1 MAGKLVLIN
10 VVLSSLPTYFMSTL
24 ILSKLV
30 VQKIDAIRRLLRG
43 SDINTTTTTTKPLIP
58 NKLG

>member
-43 SDINTTTTTTKPLIP
+43 SDINTTTTTKPLIP